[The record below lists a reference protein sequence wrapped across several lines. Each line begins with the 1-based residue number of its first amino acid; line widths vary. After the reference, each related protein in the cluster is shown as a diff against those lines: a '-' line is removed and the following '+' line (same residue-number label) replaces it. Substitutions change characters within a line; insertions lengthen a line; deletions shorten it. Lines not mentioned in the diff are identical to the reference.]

1 MRINDDNTSLEEL
14 FESEVQM
21 PRQEV
26 DKEEKA
32 ASLHMLKPLHL
43 GSGDC

>member
-14 FESEVQM
+14 FESDVQI
-21 PRQEV
+21 PRQEVGMEEV

-32 ASLHMLKPLHL
+32 ALL
-43 GSGDC
+43 GARSSRP